1 METIAFLIEG
11 GLLLIGAATWAT
23 FRIRNDRLS
32 LRARVLVS
40 LVDGKA
46 IRGVLWA
53 RKGRLLV
60 LRDATLIETGAA
72 PVDMDGDVLVDR
84 DRVEFVQAAGG
95 F

>member
-11 GLLLIGAATWAT
+11 GLLLIGAAAWAG

-32 LRARVLVS
+32 LRARVLVA

-46 IRGVLWA
+46 LRGVLWA
-53 RKGRLLV
+53 RRGRLLV
-60 LRDATLIETGAA
+60 LRDATLIETGTA

-84 DRVEFVQAAGG
+84 DRVEFVQAVGG
-95 F
+95 Q